1 MRSGREAAVERFGLV
16 LDGRQA
22 EALSGETFEVRNP
35 ANIDEV
41 VGVVAR
47 GGPEDVER
55 AVDSARRALR
65 ASWWPRL
72 EESRRRG
79 RVLQRFAGLVEERKQ
94 ELARLL
100 TREQGKV
107 LRESLSELDSLI
119 NTFDYYAGSG
129 GRITGTVVFA
139 RDGDNVLKIETRK
152 YPIGICAAI
161 LPFNF
166 PVSLY
171 AWKVAP
177 ALIAGNA
184 VIVKPASTAP
194 LTEIVLT
201 EMLHAA
207 GVPAGIASLVAGP
220 SAAVGEPLIRHPAV
234 KKVALTGSTETGRA
248 VYAAAAAGLKH
259 LTLELGGSDPT
270 VVCDDADLEQAAEA
284 IVKSGRFRNAGQSCT
299 SVKRVYVFA
308 PVFERF
314 ADLVAAKAAALRL
327 GNGLDEGVEMGPL
340 NNAQVRE
347 DVERL
352 LRDALERGAHVAAGG
367 GRPAGRAF
375 ERGFFLQPTVLL
387 NVPGSAAIWT
397 EECFGPVLPL
407 MKVSDLDEA
416 IDLANASPYGLGAA
430 IWTRDDRRIER
441 FIDRIEAGM
450 VWVNYKPLSLPEAP
464 FGGVKDSGIGRELG
478 QEGLEA
484 YLETKAVRTYVG
496 KAASLTS
503 PESARG

>member
-1 MRSGREAAVERFGLV
+1 MERFGLV
-16 LDGRQA
+16 VDGRQT

-35 ANIDEV
+35 ANTDEI

-55 AVDSARRALR
+55 IVESAQRALR

-79 RVLQRFAGLVEERKQ
+79 RVLQRFAALVDERKQ
-94 ELARLL
+94 DLARLL

-107 LRESLSELDSLI
+107 LRESLGEVDSLI
-119 NTFDYYAGSG
+119 NTFDYYAGFG
-129 GRITGTVVFA
+129 GKITGTVVFA
-139 RDGDNVLKIETRK
+139 RDGDSILKIETRR
-152 YPIGICAAI
+152 YPIGICAAV

-177 ALIAGNA
+177 ALMAGNA

-201 EMLHAA
+201 EMLHEA
-207 GVPAGIASLVAGP
+207 GVPAGIASLIAGP
-220 SAAVGEPLIRHPAV
+220 SATTGSALITHPAV
-234 KKVALTGSTETGRA
+234 KKVALTGSTETGKA
-248 VYAAAAAGLKH
+248 IYAAAAAGLKR

-270 VVCDDADLEQAAEA
+270 VVCDDADLEVAAET
-284 IVKSGRFRNAGQSCT
+284 IVRSGRFRNAGQSCT
-299 SVKRVYVFA
+299 SVKRVYVMER
-308 PVFERF
+308 VFEPF
-314 ADLVAAKAAALRL
+314 ADLVSRITRRMRL
-327 GNGLDEGVEMGPL
+327 GNGLEPAVDMGPL
-340 NNAQVRE
+340 NNAQVRD

-352 LRDALERGAHVAAGG
+352 LQDAVRRGAVVAAGG
-367 GRPAGRAF
+367 GRPSGREY
-375 ERGFFLQPTVLL
+375 ERGYFLQPTVLL
-387 NVPGSAAIWT
+387 DVPQTAQIWE

-407 MKVSDLDEA
+407 MKVADLDEA
-416 IDLANASPYGLGAA
+416 IDLANASPYGLGSA
-430 IWTRDDRRIER
+430 IWSRDDQRIER
-441 FIDRIEAGM
+441 FIDRIQAGM

-478 QEGLEA
+478 AEGLDA
-484 YLETKAVRTYVG
+484 YLETKAIRKYVG
-496 KAASLTS
+496 KALA
-503 PESARG
+503 